1 MAVMRVFIVLIE
13 CLVVADRLDV
23 EEVELLSSEVFAFLA
38 VEVAISVGGDRLDW
52 NVDTESLPD
61 LSFSKISTRFRNC
74 CSVEGVASMTMS
86 RSILV
91 RLSIASSASV
101 LTVFLTG
108 SYFICLPLM
117 MALDVKND
125 LIVSSPYSWAN
136 LGNNP
141 LSTIDASV
149 LFDG

>member
-61 LSFSKISTRFRNC
+61 LSFSKISTRFPNC

-101 LTVFLTG
+101 LTVF
-108 SYFICLPLM
+108 F
-117 MALDVKND
+117 
-125 LIVSSPYSWAN
+125 
-136 LGNNP
+136 
-141 LSTIDASV
+141 
-149 LFDG
+149 